1 LLSEPDLTMEAHD
14 YVGDERAQGFAP
26 HGSDV
31 HFDVYLR
38 VRGGMTAP
46 RQDMRV
52 HAVGPALRAAA
63 AGVGS

>member
-1 LLSEPDLTMEAHD
+1 LSEPDLTMDTHD
-14 YVGDERAQGFAP
+14 YVGDERAQGSAP

-31 HFDVYLR
+31 HFDVDLR

-52 HAVGPALRAAA
+52 QTVGPALRAAA
-63 AGVGS
+63 AGVGP